1 MKACHLNKVFPN
13 QYEHFEAWAK
23 HLKQKHVKEVHKLF
37 KYTGSAEFSSMYL
50 YFLMDLRISSRM
62 WGAFRYG
69 QVWSAVIRCWW
80 VWAMSTRIF
89 PLAFPAILRIQS
101 SHSQSISGF
110 TIMLKRFEQLP
121 WYFYIEMFFYSFRG
135 HMHCCWICH
144 PKSYRWPFQQR

>member
-1 MKACHLNKVFPN
+1 MAARIDGSFEFPASIKACHLNKVFPN

-69 QVWSAVIRCWW
+69 QVWSAVIRCW
-80 VWAMSTRIF
+80 
-89 PLAFPAILRIQS
+89 
-101 SHSQSISGF
+101 
-110 TIMLKRFEQLP
+110 
-121 WYFYIEMFFYSFRG
+121 
-135 HMHCCWICH
+135 
-144 PKSYRWPFQQR
+144 